1 MLSTLKETE
10 PKVFQQELLTV
21 KIFPS
26 IQQMGN
32 NAATEV
38 ANKIC
43 ELLETKAEINMIFAS
58 APSQNEFLN
67 HLIHSKRIDW
77 TRVNAFHMDE
87 YIGIHPE
94 APQSFGNFLR
104 QRIFD
109 KVPFKTVNYL
119 NGRAED
125 MEEECR
131 RYSGLLIQYP
141 VDIVCLGIGENGHIA
156 FNDPDVA
163 DFNDPQLVKVVELDA
178 ICRQQQVNEKCF
190 ESFDLVPAKALTITI
205 PALLKADWM
214 FCIVPFKNKAN
225 AVYNTIYGEISEKCP
240 ASILRKKEKSCLYLN
255 PESAERINR

>member
-1 MLSTLKETE
+1 MSLVKEM
-10 PKVFQQELLTV
+10 KVDKLGV
-21 KIFPS
+21 KIYS
-26 IQQMGN
+26 DRASMG
-32 NAATEV
+32 AAAAAECAAV
-38 ANKIC
+38 IKD
-43 ELLETKAEINMIFAS
+43 LLSKKDEINMIFAA
-58 APSQNEFLN
+58 APSQDEFLAA
-67 HLIHSKRIDW
+67 LAADKSIDFTRI
-77 TRVNAFHMDE
+77 NAFHMDE

-119 NGRAED
+119 NGQAENL
-125 MEEECR
+125 EEECK
-131 RYSGLLIQYP
+131 RYSELLLRHP

-163 DFNDPQLVKVVELDA
+163 NFNDSHLVKVVELDP

-190 ESFDLVPAKALTITI
+190 EAFDLVPAKALTLTI

-225 AVYNTIYGEISEKCP
+225 AVYNTLYGEISEKCP
-240 ASILRKKEKSCLYLN
+240 ASILRKKENSCLYLD
-255 PESAERINR
+255 PESAERINL